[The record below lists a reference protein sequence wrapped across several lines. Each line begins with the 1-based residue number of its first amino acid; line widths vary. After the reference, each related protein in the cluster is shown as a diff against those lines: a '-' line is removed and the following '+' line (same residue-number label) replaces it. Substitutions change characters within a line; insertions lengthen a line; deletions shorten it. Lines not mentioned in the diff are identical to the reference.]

1 MLRSAGVCKQWYSL
15 PMAYEL
21 DSEMLQR
28 LQSHYGAMA
37 DGELL
42 ELAAKPEDLTD
53 AAREVM
59 RGEMARRNLKVE
71 VPESLP
77 TGSRWRTQ
85 EEARELWPE
94 SSSLPS
100 AILGSGPT
108 LDSAQPEGG
117 EVRPGESLLGR
128 FHDAIEVGRACEFL
142 EANEVRFRIEDVAK
156 PRSGSGA
163 YDSPPVALNLIVDKV
178 DRELAMAILRREM
191 GLFPLQEV
199 DEADA
204 PVDDGTV
211 GILGSFGHRADAENV
226 AQVLDKERIW
236 HRIVANP
243 EGTVENEDAFTL
255 EVREVDLV
263 PAGEVVEKAMGL
275 PEE

>member
-1 MLRSAGVCKQWYSL
+1 MFRRSWGSDIL
-15 PMAYEL
+15 GGMAYEH

-71 VPESLP
+71 PAEPLP
-77 TGSRWRTQ
+77 LADRRWRTQ
-85 EEARELWPE
+85 EQAEGAWSQEAT
-94 SSSLPS
+94 PS
-100 AILGSGPT
+100 AILGSSPT
-108 LDSAQPEGG
+108 LDMAQPEDSGVG
-117 EVRPGESLLGR
+117 PNDSLLGR
-128 FHDAIEVGRACEFL
+128 FHDAIEVGRACDFL
-142 EANEVRFRIEDVAK
+142 EQNEVPFRIRDVAK
-156 PRSGSGA
+156 PRSGMGM
-163 YDSPPVALNLIVDKV
+163 YDSPPVALDLIVEKAY
-178 DRELAMAILRREM
+178 RGRAMAVLRREM

-199 DEADA
+199 DEADE
-204 PVDDGTV
+204 VMDDGTV
-211 GILGSFGHRADAENV
+211 GVLGSFGRREDAEDV

-236 HRIVANP
+236 HRIVADP

-255 EVREVDLV
+255 EVKEVDLMR
-263 PAGEVVEKAMGL
+263 AGEVVERAMG
-275 PEE
+275 

>member
-1 MLRSAGVCKQWYSL
+1 
-15 PMAYEL
+15 MAYEL

-53 AAREVM
+53 AAHEVL
-59 RGEMARRNLKVE
+59 RGEMARRNLKPTS
-71 VPESLP
+71 PEP
-77 TGSRWRTQ
+77 PRTGSRWQIQ
-85 EEARELWPE
+85 EQVREAWPKE
-94 SSSLPS
+94 ASPT

-108 LDSAQPEGG
+108 LDSAQPENSG
-117 EVRPGESLLGR
+117 VRAEESLLGR
-128 FHDAIEVGRACEFL
+128 FHDAIEVGRACDFL
-142 EANEVRFRIEDVAK
+142 EQNEVPFRIEDVAQ
-156 PRSGSGA
+156 PRSGLGA
-163 YDSPPVALNLIVDKV
+163 YDSPPVSLNLIVDKV
-178 DRELAMAILRREM
+178 YRQRAMAVLRREM

-199 DEADA
+199 EEADP

-211 GILGSFGHRADAENV
+211 GVLGSFGHRQDAEDV
-226 AQVLDKERIW
+226 AQMLDKERIW

-255 EVREVDLV
+255 EVKEVDLV
-263 PAGEVVEKAMGL
+263 RAGEVVERAMGL

>member
-1 MLRSAGVCKQWYSL
+1 
-15 PMAYEL
+15 MAYEL

-71 VPESLP
+71 APEPFPTRSRWQAQEQEPES
-77 TGSRWRTQ
+77 
-85 EEARELWPE
+85 WPDPG
-94 SSSLPS
+94 LPS

-108 LDSAQPEGG
+108 LDSAQPENSG
-117 EVRPGESLLGR
+117 VRAGESLLGR

-142 EANEVRFRIEDVAK
+142 EANEVGFRIEDVAK
-156 PRSGSGA
+156 PRSGAGA
-163 YDSPPVALNLIVDKV
+163 YDSPPVALNLIVDKA
-178 DRELAMAILRREM
+178 DRELAMAVLRREM

-211 GILGSFGHRADAENV
+211 GILGSFGHRADAEDV
-226 AQVLDKERIW
+226 AQILDKERIW
-236 HRIVANP
+236 HRIVADP
-243 EGTVENEDAFTL
+243 EGTVEDENAFTL

-263 PAGEVVEKAMGL
+263 RAGEVVEKAMGL
-275 PEE
+275 AEE